1 MFCVA
6 SKIAVTVL
14 LVHSARAVSRFRSNV
29 NSAGKAFL
37 YDYAHHGA
45 DWLQGLCSDHER
57 QSPVNFDILDTEP
70 TLKLSY
76 SFQIVKSSFE
86 FVNNGQTLSA
96 DFAGLGYGGIT
107 YEDNWY
113 NLLNVNFHSLSEHT
127 FGGVHY
133 PLEMHLV
140 HKRWD
145 SDDMVIVAVPF
156 TPNNGTHHI
165 NLVSNPYSKTVGT
178 HEHRNVLTT
187 PDHGDQ
193 HDVFAAHFGEKNSP
207 AAMQVLI
214 QEQAE
219 RINPDGLAAAK
230 PQPWNVL
237 PKYLPPNPKEDF
249 FNQQLQHFLKAPLPI
264 INTKSIAVV
273 NEMDPLDL
281 NSFMKGGVYL
291 EYAGSLTSPPCATN
305 VIWMVRRNPIFA
317 SKTQIQLLSD
327 MIFQMTADFGNY
339 REAMPM
345 NGRPIRT
352 RFGLESSPPPQP
364 TDAGVPYASLPKVD
378 REFQAVKWA
387 KDAFKMSKVT
397 SDYVHSM
404 DTRMQRAARAHADAL
419 APDLGVEAATP
430 APRMQPQEISPVD
443 MTKTAAVMAKAIA
456 ESAKDAIHVAS
467 EEIAKEAGIAATEAA
482 KEAAIAAGKEIV
494 LPTAVPPPGAPG
506 GAPIGAPGPG
516 PAPAPAPAPP
526 A

>member
-1 MFCVA
+1 
-6 SKIAVTVL
+6 
-14 LVHSARAVSRFRSNV
+14 
-29 NSAGKAFL
+29 
-37 YDYAHHGA
+37 
-45 DWLQGLCSDHER
+45 
-57 QSPVNFDILDTEP
+57 
-70 TLKLSY
+70 
-76 SFQIVKSSFE
+76 
-86 FVNNGQTLSA
+86 
-96 DFAGLGYGGIT
+96 
-107 YEDNWY
+107 
-113 NLLNVNFHSLSEHT
+113 
-127 FGGVHY
+127 
-133 PLEMHLV
+133 
-140 HKRWD
+140 
-145 SDDMVIVAVPF
+145 
-156 TPNNGTHHI
+156 
-165 NLVSNPYSKTVGT
+165 
-178 HEHRNVLTT
+178 
-187 PDHGDQ
+187 
-193 HDVFAAHFGEKNSP
+193 
-207 AAMQVLI
+207 
-214 QEQAE
+214 
-219 RINPDGLAAAK
+219 
-230 PQPWNVL
+230 
-237 PKYLPPNPKEDF
+237 
-249 FNQQLQHFLKAPLPI
+249 
-264 INTKSIAVV
+264 
-273 NEMDPLDL
+273 MDPLDL

-506 GAPIGAPGPG
+506 GAPIAAPGPG
-516 PAPAPAPAPP
+516 PGPAMPPAPAPAK
-526 A
+526 AL